1 MKTNSRRISLAHLT
15 VIDAHPLELIDA
27 AAAGAFDCVGLRLV
41 APTTTDRIVPVVGQR
56 PLIYQIKRR
65 LSDTGVD
72 VLDIEAIWLT
82 AETDVESYLPVF
94 DTAAQLGARNL
105 LVVGNDPD
113 PARVAANFAR
123 MCELSHPFGL
133 RVMLEF
139 IPYCHTSTI
148 HAAQAVALQS
158 GCGNAGVLID
168 ALHLSR
174 SGATPADIAILEPS
188 MLAYCQICDARALP
202 PPRGGLRTEA
212 RTDRFYPGRGQ
223 LPLFELMRALPPGID
238 VGVEAP
244 CLEHAGMSVIE
255 RGHLC
260 GMATT
265 DFFRAFDAADR

>member
-1 MKTNSRRISLAHLT
+1 MKNNSRRISLAHLT

-27 AAAGAFDCVGLRLV
+27 AAAGAFDCIGLRLV
-41 APTTTDRIVPVVGQR
+41 APTATDRIVPVVGQR
-56 PLIYQIKRR
+56 PLIHQIKRR

-72 VLDIEAIWLT
+72 VLDVEAIWLT

-105 LVVGNDPD
+105 LVVGNDAD
-113 PARVAANFAR
+113 PARVTGNFAR

-133 RVMLEF
+133 KVMLEF
-139 IPYCHTSTI
+139 IPYCHTSTL
-148 HAAQAVALQS
+148 HAAHAIVVQS

-174 SGATPADIAILEPS
+174 SGATPADIAVLEPS

-202 PPRGGLRTEA
+202 PSREELRAEA

-223 LPLFELMRALPPGID
+223 LPLLELMRALPPGID

-244 CLEHAGMSVIE
+244 CLEHAQRPVIE

-260 GMATT
+260 GMATME
-265 DFFRAFDAADR
+265 FFKAFDAAGT